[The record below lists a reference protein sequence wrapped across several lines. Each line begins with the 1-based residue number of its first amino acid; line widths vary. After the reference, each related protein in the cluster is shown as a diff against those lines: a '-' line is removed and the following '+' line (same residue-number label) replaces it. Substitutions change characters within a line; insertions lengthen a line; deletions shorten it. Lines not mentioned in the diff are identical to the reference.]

1 MRIVTLEQAITNLE
15 SITQKTIRDH
25 DETIIASRDGS
36 VVVIDESEWSNN
48 KETLRLLSDK
58 GSLAA
63 LLESHA
69 IRDRGYARLLSVFQK
84 DKSNA

>member
-63 LLESHA
+63 LL
-69 IRDRGYARLLSVFQK
+69 
-84 DKSNA
+84 